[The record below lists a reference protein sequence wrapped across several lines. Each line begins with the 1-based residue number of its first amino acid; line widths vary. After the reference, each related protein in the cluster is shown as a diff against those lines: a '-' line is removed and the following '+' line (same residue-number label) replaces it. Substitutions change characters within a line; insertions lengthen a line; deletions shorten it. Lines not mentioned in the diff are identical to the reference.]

1 MGILLPNVAN
11 WGGGPSRE
19 GTLLGLGDIFSSG
32 PPERVKKE
40 FTSLRFSQARLSAGQ
55 DKSQLRSGDQAQLNA
70 ARSNSELIS
79 RGCVSLLENVP
90 LSRNQLLLRTLR

>member
-70 ARSNSELIS
+70 ARSNSEFS
-79 RGCVSLLENVP
+79 RGCVSILENVP
-90 LSRNQLLLRTLR
+90 LSKNQLLLRTLR

>member
-55 DKSQLRSGDQAQLNA
+55 DKSQLRRSGDRAQQQLNA
-70 ARSNSELIS
+70 KRSNC
-79 RGCVSLLENVP
+79 RVAVGFK
-90 LSRNQLLLRTLR
+90 RLR